1 MTSVE
6 HGRSPSPR
14 PQRKAARLVAALY
27 GTSTVAAVGLAIVY
41 WNGGEPQWEGALL
54 ALSLG
59 GIGAGMVV
67 WAKQFLPGDEVTEDR
82 GPLASSE
89 EDVTEFAAD
98 FARGHESVARR
109 PLLLALLA
117 AAAASLAGALVFPVR
132 SLGPRPGRGLFNTG
146 FVPGIRLVTAEGVPV
161 RPQAV
166 PVGGVLTVWP
176 EGHVEAADSPTLLVR
191 VESPALFTDGV
202 VRAWTVGGIVA
213 YSKLC
218 THLGCPVGLY
228 QAQEH
233 LLLCPCHQ
241 STFAVLD
248 GARPVFGPAVRPL
261 PQLPIAIGEG
271 GYLVATADYQE
282 AVGAGFWDRPGGP
295 G

>member
-1 MTSVE
+1 ME
-6 HGRSPSPR
+6 DRR
-14 PQRKAARLVAALY
+14 PASAQYEKRAARVVAGLY
-27 GTSTVAAVGLAIVY
+27 GISTLAAVGLAVVY

-67 WAKQFLPGDEVTEDR
+67 WAKQFLPGDEVSEKR

-89 EDVTEFAAD
+89 QDVSDLAAD
-98 FARGHESVARR
+98 FARGQQTVARR
-109 PLLLALLA
+109 PLLLGLLA
-117 AAAASLAGALVFPVR
+117 AAVGSLGAALVFPVR
-132 SLGPRPGRGLFNTG
+132 SLGPRPGRGLFNTA
-146 FVPGIRLVTAEGVPV
+146 FVPGIRLVTAEGRPV

-176 EGHVEAADSPTLLVR
+176 EGYVESADSPTLLVR
-191 VESPALFTDGV
+191 VESPALFGDGV
-202 VRAWTVGGIVA
+202 VRAWTVEGIVA

-261 PQLPIAIGEG
+261 PQLPIAVGDG
-271 GYLVATADYQE
+271 GYLVATADYPE